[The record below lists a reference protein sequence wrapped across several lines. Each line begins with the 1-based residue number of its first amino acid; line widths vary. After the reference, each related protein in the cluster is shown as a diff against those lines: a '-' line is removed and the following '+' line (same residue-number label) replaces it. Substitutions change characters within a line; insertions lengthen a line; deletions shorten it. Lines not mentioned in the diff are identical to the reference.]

1 MVLIPRKLIC
11 LLPRKGRGGGTPDVQ
26 QTGIIKWAAK
36 IKNQK
41 NPSGFQQ
48 NPKKSLDQD
57 LAPQK
62 SHAEFPN
69 LNGIQYTAK
78 SKKVGL
84 VIGHW

>member
-1 MVLIPRKLIC
+1 MKTTDMKTIYS
-11 LLPRKGRGGGTPDVQ
+11 KGKTFFFF
-26 QTGIIKWAAK
+26 
-36 IKNQK
+36 
-41 NPSGFQQ
+41 FQQ

-78 SKKVGL
+78 SKNGWFGNWSL
-84 VIGHW
+84 VTGHWAFGLDCSQSPIFS

>member
-1 MVLIPRKLIC
+1 MLFGAYYP
-11 LLPRKGRGGGTPDVQ
+11 GRGGVGGTPDVQ

-36 IKNQK
+36 IKKNKK

-78 SKKVGL
+78 
-84 VIGHW
+84 

>member
-1 MVLIPRKLIC
+1 M
-11 LLPRKGRGGGTPDVQ
+11 LLGAYYPERGGVGVLRMFNRPGSSNGRQKSKT
-26 QTGIIKWAAK
+26 I
-36 IKNQK
+36 K

-84 VIGHW
+84 VIGYW

>member
-1 MVLIPRKLIC
+1 MFDRPGSSN
-11 LLPRKGRGGGTPDVQ
+11 GRQKSKT
-26 QTGIIKWAAK
+26 I
-36 IKNQK
+36 K

-78 SKKVGL
+78 SKDGWFGNWSL
-84 VIGHW
+84 VIVTGHWAFGLDCSQSPIFS